1 MKDLKL
7 PSHNVDVVEIMKKIR
22 QSASRNR
29 AEFTA
34 EDRVKREARSEFLA
48 LVQSAQVPD
57 FMVEEIRQQTVY
69 EPYDPRTLYSSS
81 RSGVGF
87 LIGLI
92 RKILKPIT
100 KLLVN
105 LDPMAHQVN
114 RLTILNNF
122 YLRTVQDLIV
132 KNATMR
138 VEIHS
143 LRSRQHHRPRNENQQ
158 RFSGHR
164 RPFRDRHGRRE
175 AGQDSRNQNSQN
187 LPQPAAST
195 EEPTP
200 QS

>member
-29 AEFTA
+29 AEFSA

-48 LVQSAQVPD
+48 LVQGAQVPD

-100 KLLVN
+100 KLLIN
-105 LDPMAHQVN
+105 LDPLAHQVN

-122 YLRTVQDLIV
+122 YLKTVQDLIV
-132 KNATMR
+132 KNATLR
-138 VEIHS
+138 VEFHS
-143 LRSRQHHRPRNENQQ
+143 LRNRQHHRPRNENQA
-158 RFSGHR
+158 RFNHR
-164 RPFRDRHGRRE
+164 RSSRDRHGRRD
-175 AGQDSRNQNSQN
+175 AGQEARNQNSRN
-187 LPQPAAST
+187 VPQPAAST

>member
-29 AEFTA
+29 AEFTS

-48 LVQSAQVPD
+48 LVQGAQVPD

-100 KLLVN
+100 KLLIN
-105 LDPMAHQVN
+105 LDPLAYQVN
-114 RLTILNNF
+114 RLSILNNF
-122 YLRTVQDLIV
+122 YLKTVQDLIV
-132 KNATMR
+132 KNATLR
-138 VEIHS
+138 VEVHS
-143 LRSRQHHRPRNENQQ
+143 LKSRQHHRPRNDNQP
-158 RFSGHR
+158 RFPHR
-164 RPFRDRHGRRE
+164 RSSRDRHGRRD
-175 AGQDSRNQNSQN
+175 AGQDTRNQNTRN
-187 LPQPAAST
+187 LPQPAST

>member
-22 QSASRNR
+22 QSASLNR
-29 AEFTA
+29 TEFTA

-48 LVQSAQVPD
+48 LVQNAQVPD

-92 RKILKPIT
+92 RMILKPFT

-105 LDPMAHQVN
+105 LDPMAYQVN
-114 RLTILNNF
+114 RLSILNNF
-122 YLRTVQDLIV
+122 YLRTVQDLII
-132 KNATMR
+132 KNATLR
-138 VEIHS
+138 VEVHS
-143 LRSRQHHRPRNENQQ
+143 LKNRQHHRPRNENQP
-158 RFSGHR
+158 RVHHR
-164 RPFRDRHGRRE
+164 RSSRDRHGRRDASQE
-175 AGQDSRNQNSQN
+175 SRNQNARN
-187 LPQPAAST
+187 LPQPAST